1 MVLLLVTAVLI
12 LGLMLSLA
20 KAEPQTSRLRHHR
33 LVNQDRELARMKRDR
48 F

>member
-1 MVLLLVTAVLI
+1 MLLMLIASFLI